1 MCYWRVVESLAAG
14 HAEVGHLLVEV
25 VVLLIARY
33 GMLLERADQV
43 YQHVVVYLCAIA
55 ESQSLC
61 RMNDAFPKVHE
72 VYIVEFGVFDLL
84 VDWPKN
90 ARRRF
95 LCVDLLVEEF
105 LDQRVVSAVLLWA
118 EPSSYLRDLVDLFR
132 LGFDRRKDFFD
143 LLVLFLEKSIR
154 YEHMKSW

>member
-1 MCYWRVVESLAAG
+1 
-14 HAEVGHLLVEV
+14 
-25 VVLLIARY
+25 
-33 GMLLERADQV
+33 
-43 YQHVVVYLCAIA
+43 
-55 ESQSLC
+55 
-61 RMNDAFPKVHE
+61 
-72 VYIVEFGVFDLL
+72 
-84 VDWPKN
+84 
-90 ARRRF
+90 
-95 LCVDLLVEEF
+95 

>member
-1 MCYWRVVESLAAG
+1 
-14 HAEVGHLLVEV
+14 
-25 VVLLIARY
+25 
-33 GMLLERADQV
+33 
-43 YQHVVVYLCAIA
+43 
-55 ESQSLC
+55 
-61 RMNDAFPKVHE
+61 MNDAFPKVHE

-132 LGFDRRKDFFD
+132 LGFDRREDFFD

>member
-1 MCYWRVVESLAAG
+1 
-14 HAEVGHLLVEV
+14 
-25 VVLLIARY
+25 
-33 GMLLERADQV
+33 
-43 YQHVVVYLCAIA
+43 
-55 ESQSLC
+55 
-61 RMNDAFPKVHE
+61 MNDAFPKVHE